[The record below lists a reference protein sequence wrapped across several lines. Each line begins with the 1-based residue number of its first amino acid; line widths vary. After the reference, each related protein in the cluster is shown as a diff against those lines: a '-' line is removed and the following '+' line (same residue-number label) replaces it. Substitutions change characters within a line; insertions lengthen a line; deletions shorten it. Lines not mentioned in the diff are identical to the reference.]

1 MGSYWKL
8 FFFKYQQLREG
19 ANNKKKKKKKIL
31 LEGMAHKDGEERY
44 AELLN
49 QVTTLSKSPLLLTF
63 VDFSWKVC
71 LLLQLV
77 FWLQI
82 LPF

>member
-8 FFFKYQQLREG
+8 FFFLNISSSERGQ
-19 ANNKKKKKKKIL
+19 I

-49 QVTTLSKSPLLLTF
+49 QVTTLSNSPLLLTF